1 MHKDFDTWNSE
12 KKLVDKKVV
21 NRDLFFH
28 QREIWWCSTGEN
40 IGTEF
45 CGKNNLYERP
55 VLIMKVY
62 NVDTIKILPL
72 TSKIKNGKYFVE
84 VKNDKVISFGSLSQ
98 VKTISTKRLSRKVGR
113 ISKDNFRI
121 VLQKYVEI
129 LTQSYVASLN

>member
-1 MHKDFDTWNSE
+1 MDKDFDKWTKI
-12 KKLVDKKVV
+12 KKIIDASDKRIFC
-21 NRDLFFH
+21 N
-28 QREIWWCSTGEN
+28 QREIWWCSIGEN

-121 VLQKYVEI
+121 VLQKYVESI
-129 LTQSYVASLN
+129 